1 MIDLDIRAFFDSIP
15 HELLLKAVSKHTNL
29 GWVLLYVRRWLEAPL
44 QREDGTIEARDRGN
58 SARVGGD
65 SPNAIANFD
74 FEVALPYRRGEKIFL
89 KPRRRSNTLSDG

>member
-1 MIDLDIRAFFDSIP
+1 MVRDARGVTAGGID
-15 HELLLKAVSKHTNL
+15 
-29 GWVLLYVRRWLEAPL
+29 
-44 QREDGTIEARDRGN
+44 
-58 SARVGGD
+58 D